1 MAQYLQTKPGL
12 SRPEALSLREVRECL
27 KALIDLP
34 TARLERL
41 LVEHLDLCTYRLDA
55 WQTGCFYRRLL
66 QQRFPRGSEDGVE
79 ARVQGIY
86 LGAFGW
92 LEELRPGPAPTPADL
107 SAIPTSLHNPERDGP
122 VFEQPDNGGFI
133 HGPSLNHAVAA
144 AVLRNAYLTHFDP
157 DKPEKMAINLSS
169 ERVRTALSFL
179 EGIRNGQ
186 ELGALLGYQT
196 ERGLHDRHGDPS
208 LNQYILLFRQK
219 YPLVADK
226 ITPDEGGSASFPLG
240 SHRSMGLPSGSER
253 CANRPLGYSVG
264 STSTAY
270 TQ

>member
-122 VFEQPDNGGFI
+122 VFEQPENGGFI
-133 HGPSLNHAVAA
+133 HG
-144 AVLRNAYLTHFDP
+144 
-157 DKPEKMAINLSS
+157 
-169 ERVRTALSFL
+169 
-179 EGIRNGQ
+179 
-186 ELGALLGYQT
+186 
-196 ERGLHDRHGDPS
+196 PS